1 MAAARKSGAKAPAS
15 RPVTVR
21 GLKIEVNDE
30 FVNSWRAFELMRE
43 FNNDDIDVFGK
54 LALSFELIEAATG
67 ITKDEIV
74 EAVGGP
80 MSPAE
85 DVVEAAAEIV
95 QEIVPKN

>member
-30 FVNSWRAFELMRE
+30 FVNSWRAFELMLE
-43 FNNDDIDVFGK
+43 FNRDDIDVFRK
-54 LALSFELIEAATG
+54 LALSFELIEEATD
-67 ITKDEIV
+67 ITKEEIV

-85 DVVEAAAEIV
+85 KVMETASEIM
-95 QEIVPKN
+95 QEVFPKN

>member
-43 FNNDDIDVFGK
+43 FNNDIDVFGQ